1 MYIFTNISG
10 PIMACAY
17 NVIVIEWNVVYT
29 SWPVCSSLVY
39 GLVSVSVLTNNS
51 PSQIVQTVTCF
62 VFLESHQPSTLA
74 VTSTD

>member
-1 MYIFTNISG
+1 MSG

-29 SWPVCSSLVY
+29 SWPVYSSLVY

-51 PSQIVQTVTCF
+51 PSQIVQTVMCF
-62 VFLESHQPSTLA
+62 VFLELHQPSTLA